1 MNPIYRH
8 SFADALYNT
17 GIINSNTGVPITTGE
32 AVQNRYYTTN
42 YIPVSN
48 IYPRILYKSTT
59 VERGAFYDSDKKFIS
74 SFIGVTTGSVDIP
87 NNAYYLRFVVYKTS
101 YNAGTAYIRLG
112 SETAQ
117 NLVYGRKATPVYKDD
132 LAKEYE
138 LETNQRFYRAKL
150 SGKLS
155 FVRDDY
161 DYINNKPFDNE
172 FLYSIEKSNDGG
184 RTWSQYYQ
192 GKFMKTDCTFVD
204 YDKKVTVQPDVID
217 EYNDVLAGLEKEY
230 NLITLAPTIQRIT
243 INKRPLIQIYV
254 PGDSIISCFLGGT
267 NWEQDA
273 NATTDQSLIT
283 KRGNL
288 GGYNFSL
295 CNILKEIQITSH
307 GSPAVISGL
316 YSGRMATGAT
326 PGTFTGN
333 LYPELNVNYYIF
345 ISQQTIEGTP
355 FGIAIV
361 EIRKRSDDTVMF
373 RYTKATQGPFDTL
386 EFDLTAVEGS
396 GATGTMHAD
405 MKSYNIY
412 ARYLVDVDKIDD
424 LETDQIAT
432 NDIVDNNRNYRRVIG
447 YAIDVAFISNNFSDT
462 PTEWGLADNGKY
474 FAPPYSIYGQ
484 TFYPIARST
493 WRYASL
499 WFGFYL
505 MDWILEEKA
514 RKAYTLRDAFPVAS
528 CIQVLLNQIAPGITH
543 AATAEYSQFLYSGN
557 NPISGLNF
565 RLLVSQKNNIINGE
579 YQQPAQKAPTTL
591 QQFTN
596 MLRDCFKCYWFI
608 ENGKFKIEHIQ
619 YFRNGGSYSG
629 GVVLSH
635 DLTQEINLRNGKPWA
650 FNTSEY
656 SFDKVDLP
664 ERYQFKWMDDVTTA
678 FEGLPIQVISKYI
691 TPGKVEDVN
700 VSNFTSDIDLMLLN
714 PGNMSSD
721 GFALFAAV
729 PPTSGSQWIL
739 PFTRQTVNGVEYFLQ
754 NGYLA
759 FINLQMPYWMY
770 DLPARRVSINGSET
784 YAYGI
789 ERKKK
794 QTFNFPAIDDPNP
807 MQLIKTYLGNGQVD
821 KLSVNLCSRSIKTT
835 LKYDTE

>member
-8 SFADALYNT
+8 SFVNAFLAN
-17 GIINSNTGVPITTGE
+17 GKISNTTGDI
-32 AVQNRYYTTN
+32 NGNNTNSYYTRTFV
-42 YIPVSN
+42 PVRN
-48 IYPRILYKSTT
+48 VYPRKLFQNNTPQAG
-59 VERGAFYDSDKKFIS
+59 GAFYDSNKKI
-74 SFIGVTTGSVDIP
+74 IGGWGSAPAATNTGFDIP
-87 NNAYYLRFVVYKTS
+87 GDA
-101 YNAGTAYIRLG
+101 AYIRFNVSKAQYANGTAWLRLG
-112 SETAQ
+112 TLDAPNVLQ
-117 NLVYGRKATPVYKDD
+117 GQPCRPIYKDD

-150 SGKLS
+150 SGKIT

-161 DYINNKPFDNE
+161 DYINRQSFDNE
-172 FLYSIEKSNDGG
+172 FLYCIEKSDDGG
-184 RTWSQYYQ
+184 RTWFQYFQ
-192 GKFMKTDCTFVD
+192 GKFMKTDCTFTD
-204 YDKKVTVQPDVID
+204 YDRKVVVQPEANDD
-217 EYNDVLAGLEKEY
+217 YNDVLAGLEKEY

-254 PGDSIISCFLGGT
+254 PGDSVVSCFLGGT

-273 NATTDQSLIT
+273 NATTDQNTLVQT
-283 KRGNL
+283 
-288 GGYNFSL
+288 YHFAL
-295 CNILKEIQITSH
+295 CNILKEIRVTANGTPSDI
-307 GSPAVISGL
+307 AGL
-316 YSGRMATGAT
+316 YTGRMATDSST
-326 PGTFTGN
+326 DSFSGN
-333 LYPELNVNYYIF
+333 LFPANNNLYYIH
-345 ISQQTIEGTP
+345 ITQQK
-355 FGIAIV
+355 FGNLPVGLAKV
-361 EIRKRSDDTVMF
+361 DIRRRSDDFVLF
-373 RYTKATQGPFDTL
+373 VYVKATTSPFDTL
-386 EFDLTAVEGS
+386 EFDFAPANGS
-396 GATGTMHAD
+396 SATGTMHAD

-412 ARYLVDVDKIDD
+412 ARYLCDVEKIND
-424 LETDQIAT
+424 LNTYPLPAD
-432 NDIVDNNRNYRRVIG
+432 DIVDDNRNYRHAIG
-447 YAIDVAFISNNFSDT
+447 YNVDVAFISNKFSDT

-474 FAPPYSIYGQ
+474 FAPPYSIYRQ

-505 MDWILEEKA
+505 MDWRLEEKA
-514 RKAYTLRDAFPVAS
+514 RKEYTLRDAFPVAS
-528 CIQVLLNQIAPGITH
+528 CISVLLNQIAPGITH
-543 AATAEYSQFLYSGN
+543 EATAEYSQFLYGGD

-565 RLLVSQKNNIINGE
+565 RLLVSQKTNIINGE

-608 ENGKFKIEHIQ
+608 EDGKFKIEHVQ

-629 GVVLSH
+629 EVVLSH
-635 DLTQEINLRNGKPWA
+635 DLTKELNSRNGKPWA

-664 ERYQFKWMDDVTTA
+664 ERYQFKWMDDVTAA
-678 FEGLPIQVISKYI
+678 FEGLPIQVISKYV
-691 TPGKVEDVN
+691 TPGKIEDVN
-700 VSNFTSDIDLMLLN
+700 VSNFTSDIDMMLLN

-729 PPTSGSQWIL
+729 PPTSGSQWTL

-759 FINLQMPYWMY
+759 FINLQPTYWVY

-784 YAYGI
+784 DAYGI

-794 QTFNFPAIDDPNP
+794 QTLIFPANDDPNP
-807 MQLIKTYLGNGQVD
+807 MQLIKTHIGNGQVD
-821 KLSVNLCSRSIKTT
+821 KLSVNLCGRNIKAT

>member
-1 MNPIYRH
+1 MNPIYRFGFVNTFFVDG
-8 SFADALYNT
+8 FAVGTDGTHTSPNY
-17 GIINSNTGVPITTGE
+17 S
-32 AVQNRYYTTN
+32 YTKE

-48 IYPRILYKSTT
+48 IYPRKLFMSSAPENAG
-59 VERGAFYDSDKKFIS
+59 VWYDSNKNIIS
-74 SFIGVTTGSVDIP
+74 NFGSNPPAANVEFDIP
-87 NNAYYLRFVVYKTS
+87 NNAYYVRVNFSLSSRR
-101 YNAGTAYIRLG
+101 AGSAWLRLG
-112 SETAQ
+112 TMDAD
-117 NLVYGRKATPVYKDD
+117 NYIAPYIVHPNYKDD

-155 FVRDDY
+155 FIRDDY
-161 DYINNKPFDNE
+161 DYINNKPFDTT
-172 FLYSIEKSNDGG
+172 FLLLIEKSNDGG
-184 RTWSQYYQ
+184 KTWTSYYSGQ
-192 GKFMKTDCTFVD
+192 FMKTDCTFID
-204 YDKKVTVQPDVID
+204 YDKKVTVQPDTID

-230 NLITLAPTIQRIT
+230 NLITLAPAIQRIT

-254 PGDSIISCFLGGT
+254 PGDSIVSCFLGGT

-273 NATTDQSLIT
+273 NATTDQNALVRT
-283 KRGNL
+283 
-288 GGYNFSL
+288 YHFAL

-316 YSGRMATGAT
+316 YTGRMATGAT
-326 PGTFTGN
+326 PGVFTGN

-345 ISQQTIEGTP
+345 ISQQTIDGTP
-355 FGIAIV
+355 FGIALV
-361 EIRKRSDDTVMF
+361 EIRRRSDDVAMF
-373 RYTKATQGPFDTL
+373 RYQKATTAPFDTL

-412 ARYLVDVDKIDD
+412 ARYLCDVETIGD
-424 LETDQIAT
+424 LNTYPLPTD
-432 NDIVDNNRNYRRVIG
+432 DIVDNNRNYRRAIG

-505 MDWILEEKA
+505 MDWILEEQA

-528 CIQVLLNQIAPGITH
+528 CISVLLNQIAPGIKHET
-543 AATAEYSQFLYSGN
+543 TAEYSQFLYGSS
-557 NPISGLNF
+557 NPISGLTF
-565 RLLVSQKNNIINGE
+565 RLLVSQKTNIINGE

-596 MLRDCFKCYWFI
+596 MLRDCFKCYWYI
-608 ENGKFKIEHIQ
+608 DGGKFKIEHIQ
-619 YFRNGGSYSG
+619 FFKNGGSYGSG
-629 GVVLSH
+629 AIISR
-635 DLTQEINLRNGKPWA
+635 DLTKEINLRNGLPWA

-656 SFDKVDLP
+656 SFDKVDLA
-664 ERYQFKWMDDVTTA
+664 ERYQFEWMDDVTTP
-678 FEGLPIQVISKYI
+678 FEGLPIQVISKYV
-691 TPGKVEDVN
+691 TPGKIEEIN
-700 VSNFTSDIDLMLLN
+700 ISNFTSDIDMMLLN

-739 PFTRQTVNGVEYFLQ
+739 PFTRQTINGVEYFLQ

-759 FINLQMPYWMY
+759 FINLQSPYWMY
-770 DLPARRVSINGSET
+770 DLPARRVSVNGSEV

-794 QTFNFPAIDDPNP
+794 QTFSFPATDDPNP
-807 MQLIKTYLGNGQVD
+807 MQLIKTYIGNGQVD
-821 KLSVNLCSRSIKTT
+821 KLSVNLHSRSIKAT

>member
-1 MNPIYRH
+1 MNPIYRFGFVNTFFVDG
-8 SFADALYNT
+8 FAVGTDGTHTSPNY
-17 GIINSNTGVPITTGE
+17 S
-32 AVQNRYYTTN
+32 YTKE

-48 IYPRILYKSTT
+48 IYPRKLFMSSAPENAG
-59 VERGAFYDSDKKFIS
+59 VWYDSNKNIIS
-74 SFIGVTTGSVDIP
+74 NFGSNPPAANVEFDIP
-87 NNAYYLRFVVYKTS
+87 NNAYYVRVNFSLASRR
-101 YNAGTAYIRLG
+101 AGSAWLRLG
-112 SETAQ
+112 TMDAD
-117 NLVYGRKATPVYKDD
+117 NYIAPYIVHPNYKDD

-155 FVRDDY
+155 FIRDDY
-161 DYINNKPFDNE
+161 DYINNKPFDTT
-172 FLYSIEKSNDGG
+172 FLLLIEKSNDGG
-184 RTWSQYYQ
+184 KTWTSYYSGQ
-192 GKFMKTDCTFVD
+192 FMKTDCTFID
-204 YDKKVTVQPDVID
+204 YDKKVTVQPDTID

-230 NLITLAPTIQRIT
+230 NLITLAPSIQRIT

-254 PGDSIISCFLGGT
+254 PGDSVVSCFLGGT

-273 NATTDQSLIT
+273 NATTDQNALIQT
-283 KRGNL
+283 YR
-288 GGYNFSL
+288 FAL

-307 GSPAVISGL
+307 GSPAVIAGL
-316 YSGRMATGAT
+316 YIGRMATGASADVFE
-326 PGTFTGN
+326 GK
-333 LYPELNVNYYIF
+333 LYSELNVNYYIYV
-345 ISQQTIEGTP
+345 SQQRFSGGVP
-355 FGIAIV
+355 FGIAGV
-361 EIRKRSDDTVMF
+361 EIRRQSDDVAMF
-373 RYTKATQGPFDTL
+373 RYLKVTQEPFDTL

-412 ARYLVDVDKIDD
+412 ARYLCDVEKIND
-424 LETDQIAT
+424 LNTYLLPAD
-432 NDIVDNNRNYRRVIG
+432 DIVDNNRNYRRAIG

-505 MDWILEEKA
+505 MDWILEEQA

-528 CIQVLLNQIAPGITH
+528 CISVLLNQIAPGIKH
-543 AATAEYSQFLYSGN
+543 EATAEYSQFLYGSS
-557 NPISGLNF
+557 NPISGLTF
-565 RLLVSQKNNIINGE
+565 RLLVSQKTNIINGE

-596 MLRDCFKCYWFI
+596 MLRDCFKCYWYI
-608 ENGKFKIEHIQ
+608 DGGKFKIEHIQ
-619 YFRNGGSYSG
+619 FFKNGGSYG
-629 GVVLSH
+629 GGAIISR
-635 DLTQEINLRNGKPWA
+635 DLTKEINLRNGLPWA

-656 SFDKVDLP
+656 SFDKVDLA
-664 ERYQFKWMDDVTTA
+664 ERYQFEWMDDVTAA
-678 FEGLPIQVISKYI
+678 FEGLPIQVISKYV
-691 TPGKVEDVN
+691 TPGKVEEIN
-700 VSNFTSDIDLMLLN
+700 ISNFTSDIDMMLLN

-739 PFTRQTVNGVEYFLQ
+739 PFTRQTINGVEYFLQ

-759 FINLQMPYWMY
+759 FINLQSPYWLY
-770 DLPARRVSINGSET
+770 DLPARRVSINGSEV
-784 YAYGI
+784 YARGI

-794 QTFNFPAIDDPNP
+794 QTFSFPANDDPNP
-807 MQLIKTYLGNGQVD
+807 MQLIKTYIGNGQVD

>member
-8 SFADALYNT
+8 SFVNAFLANGAISHIT
-17 GIINSNTGVPITTGE
+17 GNINGNSTKF
-32 AVQNRYYTTN
+32 YYTRTFV
-42 YIPVSN
+42 PVGN
-48 IYPRILYKSTT
+48 VYPRKLFQNFTT
-59 VERGAFYDSDKKFIS
+59 QSGGAFYDSNKKI
-74 SFIGVTTGSVDIP
+74 IGGWGSDPSATNTEFDIP
-87 NNAYYLRFVVYKTS
+87 SNA
-101 YNAGTAYIRLG
+101 AYIRFNVIKAHYANGTAWLRLG
-112 SETAQ
+112 TLDAPNVLQ
-117 NLVYGRKATPVYKDD
+117 GQTVHPIYKDD

-150 SGKLS
+150 SGKIT

-161 DYINNKPFDNE
+161 DYINRQSFDNE
-172 FLYSIEKSNDGG
+172 FLYCIEKSDDGG
-184 RTWSQYYQ
+184 RTWFQYFQ
-192 GKFMKTDCTFVD
+192 GKFMKTDCTFTD
-204 YDKKVTVQPDVID
+204 YDKKVVVQPDAID
-217 EYNDVLAGLEKEY
+217 DYNDVLAGLEKEY

-254 PGDSIISCFLGGT
+254 PGDSVVSCFLGGT

-273 NATTDQSLIT
+273 NATTDQNALVQT
-283 KRGNL
+283 
-288 GGYNFSL
+288 YHFAL
-295 CNILKEIQITSH
+295 CNILKEIQITSN

-316 YSGRMATGAT
+316 YTGRMATGASADVFE
-326 PGTFTGN
+326 GK
-333 LYPELNVNYYIF
+333 LYPELNVNYYIY
-345 ISQQTIEGTP
+345 ISQQRINGGLP
-355 FGIAIV
+355 FGIAVV
-361 EIRKRSDDTVMF
+361 EIRKQSDDTVMF
-373 RYTKATQGPFDTL
+373 RYQKVTQEPFDTL

-412 ARYLVDVDKIDD
+412 ARYLCDVEKIDD
-424 LETDQIAT
+424 LNTYPLPAD
-432 NDIVDNNRNYRRVIG
+432 DIVDNNRNYRRAIG

-505 MDWILEEKA
+505 MDWILEKKA

-528 CIQVLLNQIAPGITH
+528 CISVLLNQIAPGITH

-565 RLLVSQKNNIINGE
+565 RLLVSQKTNIINGE

-608 ENGKFKIEHIQ
+608 EDGKFKIEHIQ

-629 GVVLSH
+629 GAILSH
-635 DLTQEINLRNGKPWA
+635 DLTKELNLRNGKPWA

-664 ERYQFKWMDDVTTA
+664 ERYQFEWMDDVTAA
-678 FEGLPIQVISKYI
+678 FEGLPIQVISKYV
-691 TPGKVEDVN
+691 TPGKVEEIN
-700 VSNFTSDIDLMLLN
+700 ISNFTSDIDMMLLN

-739 PFTRQTVNGVEYFLQ
+739 PFTRQTINGVEYFLQ

-759 FINLQMPYWMY
+759 FINLQSPYWLY
-770 DLPARRVSINGSET
+770 DLPARRVSINGSEV

-794 QTFNFPAIDDPNP
+794 QTFSFPAIDDPNP
-807 MQLIKTYLGNGQVD
+807 MQLIKTYIGNGQVD

>member
-8 SFADALYNT
+8 SFVNAFLAN
-17 GIINSNTGVPITTGE
+17 GAISHTTG
-32 AVQNRYYTTN
+32 NINGNSTKFYYTRTFV
-42 YIPVSN
+42 PVGN
-48 IYPRILYKSTT
+48 VYPRKLFQNFTT
-59 VERGAFYDSDKKFIS
+59 QSGGAFYDSNKKI
-74 SFIGVTTGSVDIP
+74 IGGWGSDPSATNTEFDIP
-87 NNAYYLRFVVYKTS
+87 SNA
-101 YNAGTAYIRLG
+101 AYIRFNVIKAHYANGTAWLRLG
-112 SETAQ
+112 TLDAPNVLQ
-117 NLVYGRKATPVYKDD
+117 GQTVHPIYKDD

-150 SGKLS
+150 SGKIT

-161 DYINNKPFDNE
+161 DYINRQSFDNE
-172 FLYSIEKSNDGG
+172 FLYCIEKSDDGG
-184 RTWSQYYQ
+184 RTWFQYFQ
-192 GKFMKTDCTFVD
+192 GKFMKTDCTFTD
-204 YDKKVTVQPDVID
+204 YDKKVVVQPDAID
-217 EYNDVLAGLEKEY
+217 DYNDVLAGLEKEY

-254 PGDSIISCFLGGT
+254 PGDSVVSCFLGGT

-273 NATTDQSLIT
+273 NATTDQNALVQT
-283 KRGNL
+283 
-288 GGYNFSL
+288 YHFAL
-295 CNILKEIQITSH
+295 CNILKEIQITSN

-316 YSGRMATGAT
+316 YTGRMATGSSAD
-326 PGTFTGN
+326 TFEGK
-333 LYPELNVNYYIF
+333 LYPELNVNYYIY
-345 ISQQTIEGTP
+345 ISQQRINGGLP
-355 FGIAIV
+355 FGIALV
-361 EIRKRSDDTVMF
+361 EIRRQSDDVAMF
-373 RYTKATQGPFDTL
+373 RYSKATTSPFDTL

-412 ARYLVDVDKIDD
+412 ARYLCDVEKIDD
-424 LETDQIAT
+424 LNTYPLPAD
-432 NDIVDNNRNYRRVIG
+432 DIVDNNRNYRRAIG

-474 FAPPYSIYGQ
+474 FAPPYSIFGQ
-484 TFYPIARST
+484 TFYSIARST

-528 CIQVLLNQIAPGITH
+528 CISVLLNQIAPGITH

-565 RLLVSQKNNIINGE
+565 RLLVSQKTNIINGE

-608 ENGKFKIEHIQ
+608 EDGKFKIEHIQ

-629 GVVLSH
+629 GAILSH
-635 DLTQEINLRNGKPWA
+635 DLTKELNLRNGKPWA

-664 ERYQFKWMDDVTTA
+664 ERYQFEWMDDVTAA
-678 FEGLPIQVISKYI
+678 FEGLPIQVISKYV
-691 TPGKVEDVN
+691 TPGKVEEIN
-700 VSNFTSDIDLMLLN
+700 ISNFTSDIDMMLLN

-739 PFTRQTVNGVEYFLQ
+739 PFTRQTINGVEYFLQ

-759 FINLQMPYWMY
+759 FINLQSPYWLY
-770 DLPARRVSINGSET
+770 DLPARRVSINGSEV

-794 QTFNFPAIDDPNP
+794 QTFSFPANDDPNP
-807 MQLIKTYLGNGQVD
+807 MQLIKTYIGNGQVD
-821 KLSVNLCSRSIKTT
+821 KLSVNLCSRNIKAT

>member
-8 SFADALYNT
+8 SFVNAFLANGAISHIT
-17 GIINSNTGVPITTGE
+17 GNINGNSTKF
-32 AVQNRYYTTN
+32 YYTRTFV
-42 YIPVSN
+42 PVGN
-48 IYPRILYKSTT
+48 VYPRKLFQNFTT
-59 VERGAFYDSDKKFIS
+59 QSGGAFYDSNKKI
-74 SFIGVTTGSVDIP
+74 IGGWGSDPSATNTEFDIP
-87 NNAYYLRFVVYKTS
+87 SNA
-101 YNAGTAYIRLG
+101 AYIRFNVIKAHYANGTAWLRLG
-112 SETAQ
+112 TLDAPNVLQ
-117 NLVYGRKATPVYKDD
+117 GQTVHPIYKDD

-150 SGKLS
+150 SGKIT

-161 DYINNKPFDNE
+161 DYINRQSFDNE
-172 FLYSIEKSNDGG
+172 FLYCIEKSDDGG
-184 RTWSQYYQ
+184 RTWFQYFQ
-192 GKFMKTDCTFVD
+192 GKFMKTDCTFTD
-204 YDKKVTVQPDVID
+204 YDKKVVVQPDAID
-217 EYNDVLAGLEKEY
+217 DYNDVLAGLEKEY

-254 PGDSIISCFLGGT
+254 PGDSVVSCFLGGT

-273 NATTDQSLIT
+273 NATTDQNALVQT
-283 KRGNL
+283 
-288 GGYNFSL
+288 YHFAL
-295 CNILKEIQITSH
+295 CNILKEIQITSN

-316 YSGRMATGAT
+316 YTGRMATGSSAD
-326 PGTFTGN
+326 TFEGK
-333 LYPELNVNYYIF
+333 LYSELNVNYYIY
-345 ISQQTIEGTP
+345 ISQQRINGGLP
-355 FGIAIV
+355 FGIALV
-361 EIRKRSDDTVMF
+361 EIRRQSDDVAMF
-373 RYTKATQGPFDTL
+373 RYSKATTSPFDTL

-412 ARYLVDVDKIDD
+412 ARYLCDVEKIDD
-424 LETDQIAT
+424 LNTYPLPAD
-432 NDIVDNNRNYRRVIG
+432 DIVDNNRNYRRAIG

-505 MDWILEEKA
+505 MDWLLEEKA
-514 RKAYTLRDAFPVAS
+514 RKEYTLRDAFPVAS
-528 CIQVLLNQIAPGITH
+528 CISVLLNQIAPGITH
-543 AATAEYSQFLYSGN
+543 AATAEYSQFLYGSY

-565 RLLVSQKNNIINGE
+565 RLLVSQKTNIINGE

-608 ENGKFKIEHIQ
+608 EDGKFKIEHIQ

-635 DLTQEINLRNGKPWA
+635 DLTKELNLRNGKPWA

-664 ERYQFKWMDDVTTA
+664 ERYQFKWMDDVTAA
-678 FEGLPIQVISKYI
+678 FEGLPIQVISKYV

-759 FINLQMPYWMY
+759 FINLQSQYWLY
-770 DLPARRVSINGSET
+770 DLPARRVSINGSEV
-784 YAYGI
+784 YARGI

-794 QTFNFPAIDDPNP
+794 QTFSFPANDDPNP

>member
-8 SFADALYNT
+8 SFADVFFKT
-17 GIINSNTGVPITTGE
+17 GIINTNTGALITSGD
-32 AVQNRYYTTN
+32 AVQNRYYST
-42 YIPVSN
+42 YVSVSN
-48 IYPRILYKSTT
+48 VYPRVLLINAG
-59 VERGAFYDSDKKFIS
+59 VDRGAFYDSDKKFIS

-101 YNAGTAYIRLG
+101 YNAGTVFARLG
-112 SETAQ
+112 TATAQ
-117 NLVYGRKATPVYKDD
+117 NLIYGRKANPIYKDD

-150 SGKLS
+150 SGKIS
-155 FVRDDY
+155 FIRDDY
-161 DYINNKPFDNE
+161 DFINTRPFDYE
-172 FLYSIEKSNDGG
+172 FLYGIDKSNDGG
-184 RTWSQYYQ
+184 KTWVPYFS

-204 YDKKVTVQPDVID
+204 YDKKVTVQPDTID

-230 NLITLAPTIQRIT
+230 NLITLAPAIQRIT

-254 PGDSIISCFLGGT
+254 PGDSIVSCFLGGT

-307 GSPAVISGL
+307 GSPVVISGL

-345 ISQQTIEGTP
+345 ISQQTMEGIP

-528 CIQVLLNQIAPGITH
+528 CISVLLKQIAPDVTH
-543 AATAEYSQFLYSGN
+543 AATAEYSQFLYGGN

-565 RLLVSQKNNIINGE
+565 RLLVSQKTNIINGE

-608 ENGKFKIEHIQ
+608 EDGKFKIEHIQ

-629 GVVLSH
+629 GAILSH
-635 DLTQEINLRNGKPWA
+635 DLTKELNLRNGKPWA

-664 ERYQFKWMDDVTTA
+664 ERYQFEWMDDVTAA
-678 FEGLPIQVISKYI
+678 FEGLPIQVISKYV
-691 TPGKVEDVN
+691 TPGKVEEIN
-700 VSNFTSDIDLMLLN
+700 ISNFTSDIDMMLLN

-739 PFTRQTVNGVEYFLQ
+739 PFTRQTINGVEYFLQ

-759 FINLQMPYWMY
+759 FINLQSPYWLY
-770 DLPARRVSINGSET
+770 DLPARRVSINGSEV

-794 QTFNFPAIDDPNP
+794 QTFSFPAIDDPNP
-807 MQLIKTYLGNGQVD
+807 MQLIKTYIGNGQVD

>member
-1 MNPIYRH
+1 MNPIYRFGFVNTFFVDG
-8 SFADALYNT
+8 FAVGTDGTHTSPNY
-17 GIINSNTGVPITTGE
+17 S
-32 AVQNRYYTTN
+32 YTKE

-48 IYPRILYKSTT
+48 IYPRKLFMSSAPESAG
-59 VERGAFYDSDKKFIS
+59 VWYDSNKNIIS
-74 SFIGVTTGSVDIP
+74 NFGSNPPAANVEFDIP
-87 NNAYYLRFVVYKTS
+87 NNAYYVRVNFSLTS
-101 YNAGTAYIRLG
+101 RRAGSAWLRLG
-112 SETAQ
+112 TMDAD
-117 NLVYGRKATPVYKDD
+117 NYIAPYIVHPNYKDD

-155 FVRDDY
+155 FIRDDY
-161 DYINNKPFDNE
+161 DYINNKPFDTT
-172 FLYSIEKSNDGG
+172 FLLLIEKSNDGG
-184 RTWSQYYQ
+184 KTWTSYYSGQ
-192 GKFMKTDCTFVD
+192 FMKTDCTFID
-204 YDKKVTVQPDVID
+204 YDKKVTVQPDTID

-230 NLITLAPTIQRIT
+230 NLITLAPAIQRIT

-254 PGDSIISCFLGGT
+254 PGDSIVSCFLGGT

-273 NATTDQSLIT
+273 NATTDPNTLVRT
-283 KRGNL
+283 
-288 GGYNFSL
+288 YHFAL

-307 GSPAVISGL
+307 GSPAVISEL
-316 YSGRMATGAT
+316 YTGRMATGAT
-326 PGTFTGN
+326 PGVFTGN

-345 ISQQTIEGTP
+345 ISQQTIDGTP
-355 FGIAIV
+355 FGIALV
-361 EIRKRSDDTVMF
+361 EIRRRSDDVAMF
-373 RYTKATQGPFDTL
+373 RYQKATTAPFDTL

-412 ARYLVDVDKIDD
+412 ARYLVDVNKIGD
-424 LETDQIAT
+424 LDTYPLPTD
-432 NDIVDNNRNYRRVIG
+432 DIVDNNRNYRRAIG

-505 MDWILEEKA
+505 MDWILEEQA

-528 CIQVLLNQIAPGITH
+528 CISVLLNQIAPGIKH
-543 AATAEYSQFLYSGN
+543 EATAEYSQFLYGSS
-557 NPISGLNF
+557 NPISGLTF
-565 RLLVSQKNNIINGE
+565 RLLVSQKTNIINGE

-596 MLRDCFKCYWFI
+596 MLRDCFKCYWYI
-608 ENGKFKIEHIQ
+608 DGGKFKIEHIQ
-619 YFRNGGSYSG
+619 FFKNGGSYG
-629 GVVLSH
+629 GGAIISR
-635 DLTQEINLRNGKPWA
+635 DLTKEINLRNGLPWA

-656 SFDKVDLP
+656 SFDKVDLA
-664 ERYQFKWMDDVTTA
+664 ERYQFEWMDDVTTP
-678 FEGLPIQVISKYI
+678 FEGLPIQVISKYV
-691 TPGKVEDVN
+691 TPGKIEEIN
-700 VSNFTSDIDLMLLN
+700 ISNFTSDIDMMLLN

-729 PPTSGSQWIL
+729 PPQTGTQWIL
-739 PFTRQTVNGVEYFLQ
+739 PFTRQTINGVEYFLQ

-759 FINLQMPYWMY
+759 FINLQSPYWMY
-770 DLPARRVSINGSET
+770 DLPARRVSVNGSEV

-794 QTFNFPAIDDPNP
+794 QTFSFPATDDPNP
-807 MQLIKTYLGNGQVD
+807 MQLIKTYIGNGQVD
-821 KLSVNLCSRSIKTT
+821 KLSVNLHSRSIKAT

>member
-8 SFADALYNT
+8 SFVNAFLANGAISHIT
-17 GIINSNTGVPITTGE
+17 GNINGNSTKF
-32 AVQNRYYTTN
+32 YYTRTFV
-42 YIPVSN
+42 PVGN
-48 IYPRILYKSTT
+48 VYPRKLFQNFTT
-59 VERGAFYDSDKKFIS
+59 QSGGAFYDSNKNI
-74 SFIGVTTGSVDIP
+74 IGGWGSDPSATNTEFDIP
-87 NNAYYLRFVVYKTS
+87 SNA
-101 YNAGTAYIRLG
+101 AYIRFNVIKAHYANGTAWLRLG
-112 SETAQ
+112 TLDAPNVLQ
-117 NLVYGRKATPVYKDD
+117 GQTVHPIYKDD

-150 SGKLS
+150 SGKIT

-161 DYINNKPFDNE
+161 DYINRQSFDNE
-172 FLYSIEKSNDGG
+172 FLYCIEKSDDGG
-184 RTWSQYYQ
+184 RTWFQYFQ
-192 GKFMKTDCTFVD
+192 GKFMKTDCTFTD
-204 YDKKVTVQPDVID
+204 YDKKVVVQPDAID
-217 EYNDVLAGLEKEY
+217 DYNDVLAGLEKEY
-230 NLITLAPTIQRIT
+230 NLITLAPSIQRIT

-254 PGDSIISCFLGGT
+254 PGDSVVSCFLGGT

-273 NATTDQSLIT
+273 NATTDQNALIQT
-283 KRGNL
+283 
-288 GGYNFSL
+288 YHFAL
-295 CNILKEIQITSH
+295 CNILKEIQITSN

-316 YSGRMATGAT
+316 YTGRMKTGSSAD
-326 PGTFTGN
+326 TFEGK
-333 LYPELNVNYYIF
+333 LYPELNVNYYIY
-345 ISQQTIEGTP
+345 ISQQRTNGGLP
-355 FGIAIV
+355 FGIALV
-361 EIRKRSDDTVMF
+361 EIRRQSDDVAMF
-373 RYTKATQGPFDTL
+373 RYSKVTTSPFDTL

-396 GATGTMHAD
+396 GATRTMHAD

-412 ARYLVDVDKIDD
+412 ARYLCDVEKIDD
-424 LETDQIAT
+424 LNTYPLPAD
-432 NDIVDNNRNYRRVIG
+432 DIVDNNRNYRRAIG

-462 PTEWGLADNGKY
+462 PTEWGLANNGKY

-528 CIQVLLNQIAPGITH
+528 CISVLLNQIAPGITH

-565 RLLVSQKNNIINGE
+565 RLLVSQKTNIINGE
-579 YQQPAQKAPTTL
+579 YQQPAQKAPMTL

-608 ENGKFKIEHIQ
+608 EDGKFKIEHIQ

-629 GVVLSH
+629 GAILSH
-635 DLTQEINLRNGKPWA
+635 DLTKELNLRNGKPWA

-664 ERYQFKWMDDVTTA
+664 ERYQFEWMDDVTAA
-678 FEGLPIQVISKYI
+678 FEGLPIQVISKYV
-691 TPGKVEDVN
+691 TPGKVEEIN
-700 VSNFTSDIDLMLLN
+700 ISNFTSDIDMMLLN

-739 PFTRQTVNGVEYFLQ
+739 PFTRQTINGVEYFLQ

-759 FINLQMPYWMY
+759 FINLQSPYWLY
-770 DLPARRVSINGSET
+770 DLPARRVSINGSEV

-794 QTFNFPAIDDPNP
+794 QTFSFPANDDPNP
-807 MQLIKTYLGNGQVD
+807 MQLIKTYIGNGQVD
-821 KLSVNLCSRSIKTT
+821 KLSVNLCSRNIKAT

>member
-1 MNPIYRH
+1 MNPIYRFGFVNTFFVDG
-8 SFADALYNT
+8 FAVGTDGTHTSPNY
-17 GIINSNTGVPITTGE
+17 S
-32 AVQNRYYTTN
+32 YTKE

-48 IYPRILYKSTT
+48 IYPRKLFMSSAPENAG
-59 VERGAFYDSDKKFIS
+59 VWYDSNKNIIS
-74 SFIGVTTGSVDIP
+74 NFGSNPPAANVEFDIP
-87 NNAYYLRFVVYKTS
+87 NNAYYVRVNFSLSSRR
-101 YNAGTAYIRLG
+101 AGSAWLRLG
-112 SETAQ
+112 TMDAD
-117 NLVYGRKATPVYKDD
+117 NYIAPYIVHPNYKDD

-155 FVRDDY
+155 FILDDY
-161 DYINNKPFDNE
+161 DYINNKPFDTT
-172 FLYSIEKSNDGG
+172 FLLLIEKSNDGG
-184 RTWSQYYQ
+184 KTWTSYYSGQ
-192 GKFMKTDCTFVD
+192 FMKTDCTFID
-204 YDKKVTVQPDVID
+204 YDKKVTVQPDTID

-230 NLITLAPTIQRIT
+230 NLITLAPAIQRIT

-254 PGDSIISCFLGGT
+254 PGDSIVSCFLGGT
-267 NWEQDA
+267 NWEQDV
-273 NATTDQSLIT
+273 NATTDQNALVRT
-283 KRGNL
+283 
-288 GGYNFSL
+288 YHFAL

-307 GSPAVISGL
+307 GSPTVISGL
-316 YSGRMATGAT
+316 YTGRMATGAT
-326 PGTFTGN
+326 PGVFTGN

-345 ISQQTIEGTP
+345 ISQQTIDGTP
-355 FGIAIV
+355 FGIALV
-361 EIRKRSDDTVMF
+361 EIRRRSDDVAMF
-373 RYTKATQGPFDTL
+373 RYQKATTAPFDTL

-396 GATGTMHAD
+396 GATGTMHTD

-412 ARYLVDVDKIDD
+412 ARYLCDVETIGD
-424 LETDQIAT
+424 LNTYPLPTD
-432 NDIVDNNRNYRRVIG
+432 DIVDNNRNYRRAIG

-505 MDWILEEKA
+505 MDWILEEQA

-528 CIQVLLNQIAPGITH
+528 CISVLLNQIAPGIKH
-543 AATAEYSQFLYSGN
+543 EATAEYSQFLYGSS
-557 NPISGLNF
+557 NPISGLTF
-565 RLLVSQKNNIINGE
+565 RLLVSQKTNIINWE

-596 MLRDCFKCYWFI
+596 MLRDCFKCYWYI
-608 ENGKFKIEHIQ
+608 DGGKFKIEHIQ
-619 YFRNGGSYSG
+619 FFKNGGSYG
-629 GVVLSH
+629 GGAIISR
-635 DLTQEINLRNGKPWA
+635 DLTKEINLRNGLPWA

-656 SFDKVDLP
+656 SFDKVDLA
-664 ERYQFKWMDDVTTA
+664 ERYQFEWMDDVTTP
-678 FEGLPIQVISKYI
+678 FEGLPIQVISKYV
-691 TPGKVEDVN
+691 TPGKIEEIN
-700 VSNFTSDIDLMLLN
+700 ISNFTSDIDMMLLN

-739 PFTRQTVNGVEYFLQ
+739 PFTRQTINGVEYFLQ

-759 FINLQMPYWMY
+759 FINLQSPYWMY
-770 DLPARRVSINGSET
+770 DLPARRVSVNGSEV

-794 QTFNFPAIDDPNP
+794 QTFSFPATDDPNP
-807 MQLIKTYLGNGQVD
+807 MQLIKTYIGNGQVD
-821 KLSVNLCSRSIKTT
+821 KLSVNLHSRSIKAT

>member
-1 MNPIYRH
+1 MNPIYRFGFVNTFFVDG
-8 SFADALYNT
+8 FAVGTDGTHTSPNY
-17 GIINSNTGVPITTGE
+17 S
-32 AVQNRYYTTN
+32 YTKE

-48 IYPRILYKSTT
+48 IYPRKLFMSSAPENAG
-59 VERGAFYDSDKKFIS
+59 VWYDSNKNIIS
-74 SFIGVTTGSVDIP
+74 NFGSNPPAANVEFDIP
-87 NNAYYLRFVVYKTS
+87 NNAYYVRVNFSLSSRR
-101 YNAGTAYIRLG
+101 AGSAWLRLG
-112 SETAQ
+112 TMDAD
-117 NLVYGRKATPVYKDD
+117 NYIAPYIVHPNYKDD

-155 FVRDDY
+155 FIRDDY
-161 DYINNKPFDNE
+161 DYINNKPFDTT
-172 FLYSIEKSNDGG
+172 FLLLIEKSNDGG
-184 RTWSQYYQ
+184 KTWTSYYSGQ
-192 GKFMKTDCTFVD
+192 FMKTDCTFID
-204 YDKKVTVQPDVID
+204 YDKKVTVQPDTID

-230 NLITLAPTIQRIT
+230 NLITLAPAIQRIT

-254 PGDSIISCFLGGT
+254 PGDSIVSCFLGGT

-273 NATTDQSLIT
+273 NATTDQNALVRT
-283 KRGNL
+283 
-288 GGYNFSL
+288 YHFAL

-316 YSGRMATGAT
+316 YTGRMATGAT
-326 PGTFTGN
+326 PGVFTGN

-345 ISQQTIEGTP
+345 ISQQTIDGTP
-355 FGIAIV
+355 FGIALV
-361 EIRKRSDDTVMF
+361 EIRRRSDDVAMF
-373 RYTKATQGPFDTL
+373 RYQKATTAPFDTL

-412 ARYLVDVDKIDD
+412 ARYLCDVETIGD
-424 LETDQIAT
+424 LNTYPLPTD
-432 NDIVDNNRNYRRVIG
+432 DIVDNNRNYRRAIG

-484 TFYPIARST
+484 TFYPITRST

-505 MDWILEEKA
+505 MDWILEEQA

-528 CIQVLLNQIAPGITH
+528 CISVLLNQIAPGIKH
-543 AATAEYSQFLYSGN
+543 EATAEYSQFLYGSS
-557 NPISGLNF
+557 NPISGLTF
-565 RLLVSQKNNIINGE
+565 RLLVSQKTNIINGE

-596 MLRDCFKCYWFI
+596 MLRDCFKCYWYI
-608 ENGKFKIEHIQ
+608 DGGKFKIEHIQ
-619 YFRNGGSYSG
+619 FFKNGGSFG
-629 GVVLSH
+629 GGAIISR
-635 DLTQEINLRNGKPWA
+635 DLTKEINLRNGLPWA

-656 SFDKVDLP
+656 SFDKVDLA
-664 ERYQFKWMDDVTTA
+664 ERYQFEWMDDVTTP
-678 FEGLPIQVISKYI
+678 FEGLPIQVISKYV
-691 TPGKVEDVN
+691 TPGKIEEIN
-700 VSNFTSDIDLMLLN
+700 ISNFTSDIDMMLLN

-739 PFTRQTVNGVEYFLQ
+739 PFTRQTINGVEYFLQ

-759 FINLQMPYWMY
+759 FINLQSPYWMY
-770 DLPARRVSINGSET
+770 DLPARRVSVNGSEV

-794 QTFNFPAIDDPNP
+794 QTFSFPATDDPNP
-807 MQLIKTYLGNGQVD
+807 MQLIKTYIGNGQVD
-821 KLSVNLCSRSIKTT
+821 KLSVNLHSRSIKAT

>member
-8 SFADALYNT
+8 SFADVFLKT
-17 GIINSNTGVPITTGE
+17 GIINANTGALITSGD
-32 AVQNRYYTTN
+32 AVQNRYYST
-42 YIPVSN
+42 YVSVSN
-48 IYPRILYKSTT
+48 VYPRVLLINTG
-59 VERGAFYDSDKKFIS
+59 VDRGAFYDSNKKFIS

-87 NNAYYLRFVVYKTS
+87 SNAYYLRFVVYKTR
-101 YNAGTAYIRLG
+101 YNAGTVFARLG
-112 SETAQ
+112 TATAQ
-117 NLVYGRKATPVYKDD
+117 NLVYGRKANPIYKDD

-150 SGKLS
+150 SGKIS
-155 FVRDDY
+155 FIRDDY
-161 DYINNKPFDNE
+161 DFINTRPFDYE
-172 FLYSIEKSNDGG
+172 FFYGIDKSNDGG
-184 RTWSQYYQ
+184 KTWVPYFS

-217 EYNDVLAGLEKEY
+217 DYNEVLAGLEKEY

-254 PGDSIISCFLGGT
+254 PGDSVVSCFLGGT

-273 NATTDQSLIT
+273 NATTDQNALVQT
-283 KRGNL
+283 
-288 GGYNFSL
+288 YHFAL
-295 CNILKEIQITSH
+295 CNILKEIQITSN

-316 YSGRMATGAT
+316 YTGRMATGASADVFE
-326 PGTFTGN
+326 GK
-333 LYPELNVNYYIF
+333 LYPELNVNYYIY
-345 ISQQTIEGTP
+345 ISQQRINGGLP
-355 FGIAIV
+355 FGIAVV
-361 EIRKRSDDTVMF
+361 EIRKQSDDTVMF
-373 RYTKATQGPFDTL
+373 RYQKVTQEPFDTL

-412 ARYLVDVDKIDD
+412 ARYLCDVEKIDD
-424 LETDQIAT
+424 LNTYPLPAD
-432 NDIVDNNRNYRRVIG
+432 DIVDNNRNYRRAIG

-514 RKAYTLRDAFPVAS
+514 RKEYTLRDAFPVAS
-528 CIQVLLNQIAPGITH
+528 CISVLLNQIAPGITH
-543 AATAEYSQFLYSGN
+543 EATAEYSQFLYGGN

-565 RLLVSQKNNIINGE
+565 RLLVSQKTNIINGE

-608 ENGKFKIEHIQ
+608 EDGKFKIEHIQ

-635 DLTQEINLRNGKPWA
+635 DLTKELNLRNGKPWA

-664 ERYQFKWMDDVTTA
+664 ERYQFKWMDDVTAA
-678 FEGLPIQVISKYI
+678 FEGLPIQVISKYV

-714 PGNMSSD
+714 PGNISSD

-759 FINLQMPYWMY
+759 FINLQPNYWTY
-770 DLPARRVSINGSET
+770 DLPAREVQINGST
-784 YAYGI
+784 YYANGI
-789 ERKKK
+789 EKKKK
-794 QTFNFPAIDDPNP
+794 QTLMFPVGTDPNP
-807 MQLIKTYLGNGQVD
+807 MQLVKTYLGNGQID
-821 KLSVNLCSRSIKTT
+821 KMSINLCSRMTKTT

>member
-8 SFADALYNT
+8 SFVNAFLAN
-17 GIINSNTGVPITTGE
+17 GAIIHTTG
-32 AVQNRYYTTN
+32 NINGNSTKFYYTRTFV
-42 YIPVSN
+42 PVGN
-48 IYPRILYKSTT
+48 VYPRKLFQNFTT
-59 VERGAFYDSDKKFIS
+59 QSGGAFYDSNKKFI
-74 SFIGVTTGSVDIP
+74 GGWGSTPSATNTEFDIP
-87 NNAYYLRFVVYKTS
+87 SNA
-101 YNAGTAYIRLG
+101 AYIRFNVIKAHYANGTAWLRLG
-112 SETAQ
+112 TLDAPNVLQ
-117 NLVYGRKATPVYKDD
+117 GQTVHPIYKDD

-150 SGKLS
+150 SGKIT

-161 DYINNKPFDNE
+161 DYINRQSFDNE
-172 FLYSIEKSNDGG
+172 FLYCIEKSDDGG
-184 RTWSQYYQ
+184 RTWFQYFQ
-192 GKFMKTDCTFVD
+192 GKFMKTDCTFTD
-204 YDKKVTVQPDVID
+204 YDKKVVVQPDAID
-217 EYNDVLAGLEKEY
+217 DYNDVLAGLEKEY

-254 PGDSIISCFLGGT
+254 PGDSVVSCFLGGT

-273 NATTDQSLIT
+273 NATTDQNALVQT
-283 KRGNL
+283 
-288 GGYNFSL
+288 YHFAL
-295 CNILKEIQITSH
+295 CNILKEIQITSN

-316 YSGRMATGAT
+316 YTGRMATGASADVFE
-326 PGTFTGN
+326 GK
-333 LYPELNVNYYIF
+333 LYPELNVNYYIY
-345 ISQQTIEGTP
+345 ISQQRINGGLP
-355 FGIAIV
+355 FGIAVV
-361 EIRKRSDDTVMF
+361 EIRKQSDDTVMF
-373 RYTKATQGPFDTL
+373 RYQKVTQEPFDTL

-412 ARYLVDVDKIDD
+412 ARYLCDVEKIDD
-424 LETDQIAT
+424 LNTYPLPAD
-432 NDIVDNNRNYRRVIG
+432 DIVDNNRNYRRAIG

-474 FAPPYSIYGQ
+474 FAPPYSIFGQ

-514 RKAYTLRDAFPVAS
+514 RKEYTLRDAFPVAS
-528 CIQVLLNQIAPGITH
+528 CISVLLNQIAPGITH
-543 AATAEYSQFLYSGN
+543 EATAEYSQFLYGGN

-565 RLLVSQKNNIINGE
+565 RLLVSQKTNIINGE

-608 ENGKFKIEHIQ
+608 EDGKFKIEHIQ

-635 DLTQEINLRNGKPWA
+635 DLTKELNLRNGKPWA

-664 ERYQFKWMDDVTTA
+664 ECYQFKWMDDVTAA
-678 FEGLPIQVISKYI
+678 FEGLPIQVISKYV

-759 FINLQMPYWMY
+759 FINLQSPYWLY

-794 QTFNFPAIDDPNP
+794 QTFSFPANDDPNP
-807 MQLIKTYLGNGQVD
+807 MQLIKTYIGNGQVD

>member
-1 MNPIYRH
+1 MNPIYRFGFVNTFFVDG
-8 SFADALYNT
+8 FAV
-17 GIINSNTGVPITTGE
+17 GIDETHTSPNYS
-32 AVQNRYYTTN
+32 YTKE

-48 IYPRILYKSTT
+48 IYPRKLFMSSAPENAG
-59 VERGAFYDSDKKFIS
+59 VWYDSNKNIIS
-74 SFIGVTTGSVDIP
+74 NFGSNPPAANVEFDIP
-87 NNAYYLRFVVYKTS
+87 NNAYYVRVNFSLSSRR
-101 YNAGTAYIRLG
+101 AGSAWLRLG
-112 SETAQ
+112 TMDAD
-117 NLVYGRKATPVYKDD
+117 NYIAPYIVHPNYKDD

-155 FVRDDY
+155 FIRDDY
-161 DYINNKPFDNE
+161 DYINNKPFDTT
-172 FLYSIEKSNDGG
+172 FLLLIEISNDGG
-184 RTWSQYYQ
+184 KIWTSYYSGQ
-192 GKFMKTDCTFVD
+192 FMKTDCTFID
-204 YDKKVTVQPDVID
+204 YDKKVTVQPDTID

-230 NLITLAPTIQRIT
+230 NLITLAPAIQRIT

-254 PGDSIISCFLGGT
+254 PGDSIVSCFLGGT

-273 NATTDQSLIT
+273 NATTDQKALVRT
-283 KRGNL
+283 
-288 GGYNFSL
+288 YHFAL

-316 YSGRMATGAT
+316 YTGRMATGAT
-326 PGTFTGN
+326 PGVFTGN

-345 ISQQTIEGTP
+345 IFQQTIDGTP
-355 FGIAIV
+355 FGIALV
-361 EIRKRSDDTVMF
+361 EIRRRSDDVAMF
-373 RYTKATQGPFDTL
+373 RYQKATNAPFDTL

-405 MKSYNIY
+405 MKSYNVY
-412 ARYLVDVDKIDD
+412 ARYLCDVEKIND
-424 LETDQIAT
+424 LNTYPLPAD
-432 NDIVDNNRNYRRVIG
+432 DIVDNNRNYRHAIG
-447 YAIDVAFISNNFSDT
+447 YAFDVAFISNNFSDT

-499 WFGFYL
+499 WFGFDL
-505 MDWILEEKA
+505 MDWLLEEKA

-528 CIQVLLNQIAPGITH
+528 CISVLLNQIAPGIKH
-543 AATAEYSQFLYSGN
+543 EATAEYSQFLYGSS
-557 NPISGLNF
+557 NPISGLTF
-565 RLLVSQKNNIINGE
+565 RLLVSQKTNIINGE

-596 MLRDCFKCYWFI
+596 MLRDCFKCYWYI
-608 ENGKFKIEHIQ
+608 DGGKFKIEHIQ
-619 YFRNGGSYSG
+619 FFKNGGSYG
-629 GVVLSH
+629 GGAIISR
-635 DLTQEINLRNGKPWA
+635 DLTKEINLRNRLPWA

-656 SFDKVDLP
+656 SFDKVDLA
-664 ERYQFKWMDDVTTA
+664 ERYQFEWMDDVTTP
-678 FEGLPIQVISKYI
+678 FEGLPIQVISKYV
-691 TPGKVEDVN
+691 TPGKIEEIN
-700 VSNFTSDIDLMLLN
+700 ISNFTSDIDMMLLN

-729 PPTSGSQWIL
+729 PPTSESQWIL
-739 PFTRQTVNGVEYFLQ
+739 PFTRQTINGVEYFLQ

-759 FINLQMPYWMY
+759 FINLQSPYWMY
-770 DLPARRVSINGSET
+770 DLPARRVSVNGSEV

-794 QTFNFPAIDDPNP
+794 QTFSFPATDDPNP
-807 MQLIKTYLGNGQVD
+807 MQLIKTYIGNGQVD
-821 KLSVNLCSRSIKTT
+821 KLSVNLHSRSIKAT